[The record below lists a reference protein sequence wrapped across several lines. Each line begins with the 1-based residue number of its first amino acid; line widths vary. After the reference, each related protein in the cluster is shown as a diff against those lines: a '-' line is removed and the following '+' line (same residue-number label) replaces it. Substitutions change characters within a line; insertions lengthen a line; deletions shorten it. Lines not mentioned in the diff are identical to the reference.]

1 MNMYITYHVTKEE
14 DIWYFSHETR
24 LFSQLNQS
32 IKQCQ
37 SVVRATIKI
46 NGKGEIW
53 SPYTRNALTDRHQN
67 LLGDYIADTYQ
78 PATLYPD
85 RIEFHFRTCVTS
97 RRYSFTRLF
106 LFFFENRVHRS
117 SIAKKLL
124 WTLTQNTPKDA
135 IPRKDVP
142 SWGQKPKCKIYTHVP
157 RKLPFRGSMKMFAK
171 TASTLDMI
179 TRKQPLSTS

>member
-1 MNMYITYHVTKEE
+1 MRDFAQIFV
-14 DIWYFSHETR
+14 
-24 LFSQLNQS
+24 
-32 IKQCQ
+32 
-37 SVVRATIKI
+37 
-46 NGKGEIW
+46 
-53 SPYTRNALTDRHQN
+53 
-67 LLGDYIADTYQ
+67 
-78 PATLYPD
+78 
-85 RIEFHFRTCVTS
+85 
-97 RRYSFTRLF
+97 YSAIS
-106 LFFFENRVHRS
+106 FFFENRVHRS